1 MGGEILVAPTA
12 GGFPPDSLDPE
23 VVERSAKARF
33 KDRFGAAVFL
43 GFLVIMAF
51 VLINASLSNR

>member
-1 MGGEILVAPTA
+1 MAPTA